1 MIAGHNHL
9 NESEMGPFRNIGSLK
24 QYDTIYITLDNG
36 TNLPFSVYANE
47 LLRPDDYEEIAKIAL
62 EDPNSIVLVT
72 CENESKDGGYL
83 NRRVVFAK
91 PF

>member
-1 MIAGHNHL
+1 MVHLTFFMIIDFSVFNA
-9 NESEMGPFRNIGSLK
+9 S
-24 QYDTIYITLDNG
+24 IYITLDNG